1 MPVVGQD
8 DKFFLTDTGGRISK
22 GALSSSK
29 RKEYEDLLSS
39 PTSAPIAEPVMT
51 IPNRANFENAIGN
64 VRGFLRDIT
73 NRPEDAVQATA
84 PQVMPASVAPGTVAS
99 APVMPPVTGPFAAAI
114 GKDFI
119 PQFDI
124 SSPAALAGQQQ
135 LASTTPLLPASSTSA
150 APAQPDLYAQGSGAL
165 DEFNA
170 GRMLSVAGARKQANA
185 IMQANQDT
193 EKESLRLQEEQA
205 KINTIIQER
214 QEQRDRSIGE
224 AQKNI
229 TDTLTELQQKKI
241 DPDRFFEGS
250 TGKRIMAGIA
260 IAFGEIGRAL
270 TGSQTNNALKIIND
284 AIDRDVLSQKE
295 DIATAKEGLSLKR
308 QAMLDLRQRFGD
320 EEQSLLARKAINL
333 EMAQQKIADIGRRK
347 NTAEALAQVD
357 IINGDLQMKLAD
369 TMSKLFELKAAKD
382 SSGRSAVNTAEDDLR
397 KQREGS
403 EEYKKTILRR
413 DAVAT
418 MEAAA
423 KQNTGAGDIALVFSY
438 MKSLDPGSTVMRGE
452 QADAQNAAGVPD
464 IIRQK
469 YNQALE
475 GTRLGEKQRNEFLSA
490 SKSILN
496 ASEKQLSRRDDA
508 IRKIIDKR
516 GLNPEMIII
525 NPSPQALTDQF
536 TSFVPQ
542 DNTPQKPQ
550 TQTANRV
557 MPGR

>member
-1 MPVVGQD
+1 MAGVINAD
-8 DKFFLTDTGGRISK
+8 DKFFYTSRGKIARNG
-22 GALSSSK
+22 LSEEMDKQLMSQLPPPSATPPPP
-29 RKEYEDLLSS
+29 LMTV
-39 PTSAPIAEPVMT
+39 PPAPAPQMTPAPIAP
-51 IPNRANFENAIGN
+51 
-64 VRGFLRDIT
+64 
-73 NRPEDAVQATA
+73 A
-84 PQVMPASVAPGTVAS
+84 PVAPAMTS
-99 APVMPPVTGPFAAAI
+99 ANPFAAAMS
-114 GKDFI
+114 KDFV

-124 SSPAALAGQQQ
+124 TSPAALAGPQQQ
-135 LASTTPLLPASSTSA
+135 LASTTPLLPAPSTFA
-150 APAQPDLYAQGSGAL
+150 APSTPAAPTEPDLYAQGSGAL
-165 DEFNA
+165 DEYRA
-170 GRMLSVAGARKQANA
+170 GQQLSVAGAKKQANA
-185 IMQANQDT
+185 IMQANN
-193 EKESLRLQEEQA
+193 EINKESIKLQKEQA
-205 KINTIIQER
+205 KINTQIQEM
-214 QEQRDRSIGE
+214 QEQRDRSIGA

-229 TDTLTELQQKKI
+229 TDTLAELQQKKI

-320 EEQSLLARKAINL
+320 EEQSLLARKAIAL

-357 IINGDLQMKLAD
+357 IINGDLRMKFAD

-382 SSGRSAVNTAEDDLR
+382 ASGRSAVNTAEDDLR
-397 KQREGS
+397 KQRESS
-403 EEYKKTILRR
+403 EEYKKTIMRR

-418 MEAAA
+418 MEAAS
-423 KQNTGAGDIALVFSY
+423 KQDTGAGDIALVFSY

-464 IIRQK
+464 RIRQK

-475 GTRLGEKQRNEFLSA
+475 GTRLGEKQRNEFLNA
-490 SKSILN
+490 SKAILS
-496 ASEKQLSRRDDA
+496 ASEKQLARRDEA

-516 GLNPEMIII
+516 GLNPEMVII
-525 NPSPQALTDQF
+525 NPSPQALTEQF

>member
-1 MPVVGQD
+1 MAGVINAD
-8 DKFFLTDTGGRISK
+8 DKFFYTSRGKIARNG
-22 GALSSSK
+22 LSEEMDKQLMSQ
-29 RKEYEDLLSS
+29 L
-39 PTSAPIAEPVMT
+39 PPPSATPPPPLM
-51 IPNRANFENAIGN
+51 
-64 VRGFLRDIT
+64 
-73 NRPEDAVQATA
+73 AVPPAPA
-84 PQVMPASVAPGTVAS
+84 PQMTPAPVAS
-99 APVMPPVTGPFAAAI
+99 APVAPVMTPANPFAAAMS
-114 GKDFI
+114 KDFV

-124 SSPAALAGQQQ
+124 TSPAALAGPQQQ
-135 LASTTPLLPASSTSA
+135 LASTAPLLPAPTTPA
-150 APAQPDLYAQGSGAL
+150 APKEPDLYAQGSGAL

-170 GRMLSVAGARKQANA
+170 GRMLSVAGAKKQANA
-185 IMQANQDT
+185 IMQANN
-193 EKESLRLQEEQA
+193 EINKESIKLQEEQA
-205 KINTIIQER
+205 KINTQIQER

-229 TDTLTELQQKKI
+229 TDTLAELQQKKI

-320 EEQSLLARKAINL
+320 EEQSLLARKAIAL

-357 IINGDLQMKLAD
+357 IINGDLKMKLAD
-369 TMSKLFELKAAKD
+369 TMSKIFELKAAKD
-382 SSGRSAVNTAEDDLR
+382 ASGKSAINTAEDDLR
-397 KQREGS
+397 KQRESS

-418 MEAAA
+418 MQAAA
-423 KQNTGAGDIALVFSY
+423 GQKSGPGDIAIIFSY
-438 MKSLDPGSTVMRGE
+438 MKSLDPTSTVGNGE
-452 QADAQNAAGVPD
+452 RASAENASNVPEK
-464 IIRQK
+464 IRIQ
-469 YNQALE
+469 YNKALE
-475 GTRLGEKQRNEFLSA
+475 SGGPSLLPEQREKFLNA
-490 SKSILN
+490 SKAILS
-496 ASEKQLSRRDDA
+496 ASEKQLARRDEA
-508 IRKIIDKR
+508 IKKIIDKR
-516 GLNPEMIII
+516 GLNPEMVII
-525 NPSPQALTDQF
+525 NPSPQALTEQF